1 MNEKVPYLIREMRW
15 IGTKLKRAEE
25 QAGGQKVGGGAAQIT
40 GGLLG
45 LVGVG
50 KLTESCHNKIFN

>member
-15 IGTKLKRAEE
+15 IGTKLKRAEQ
-25 QAGGQKVGGGAAQIT
+25 QAAWQLVGGGATQIT

-45 LVGVG
+45 FIGVG
-50 KLTESCHNKIFN
+50 KLTESSHRIYY